1 MGVVR
6 VDGTRLYYRTL
17 GSGPPLVMLHG
28 LGGTHQDWE
37 YQMPVFAQ
45 HFEVIALDFR
55 GHGGSDRSG
64 HYSVPQF
71 AADTWQVLDELK
83 IRRFNLL
90 GYSMGGAVALQMAL
104 EAPARIERLVLS
116 NTLSSFRTDT
126 LGKRILLWTRLF
138 MMGFLGPR
146 RLAEVMTKRV
156 FPRPEQADLRE
167 RVAKRNAQ
175 NDKIVYLHSIRALTE
190 WSVADRVGELK
201 MPVLVLAAEH
211 DFVPRVDTDA
221 FVRALRDARFEL
233 FPGTRHGLPQEMPDD
248 FNRAV
253 LDFLRPAIAPAPRAA
268 SARPAAQG
276 S

>member
-6 VDGTRLYYRTL
+6 VDGTRLYFRST

-37 YQMPVFAQ
+37 YQIPVFAR
-45 HFEVIALDFR
+45 HFEVIAPDFR

-64 HYSVPQF
+64 HYGVAQF
-71 AADTWQVLDELK
+71 AADTWQLLDELHVQ
-83 IRRFNLL
+83 RFNLL

-104 EAPARIERLVLS
+104 DRPERVERLVLS

-126 LGKRILLWTRLF
+126 LAKRILLWTRLF

-146 RLAEVMTKRV
+146 RLAEMMTRRV
-156 FPRPEQADLRE
+156 FPRPDQADLRE
-167 RVAKRNAQ
+167 RVAKRNAE

-190 WSVADRVGELK
+190 WSVAERVGELK
-201 MPVLVLAAEH
+201 MPVLVLAAEL
-211 DFVPRVDTDA
+211 DFVPRADTEA
-221 FVRALRDARFEL
+221 FVRALHDARLEL
-233 FPGTRHGLPQEMPDD
+233 FPGSRHGLPQEMPDD

-268 SARPAAQG
+268 SPRPVAQR